1 VGLLIW
7 IGLFVVLTALAGW
20 IVFADGAETTGGL
33 VGVALLGSDV
43 GERTETGIRIFVGAT
58 WVFAAIWFVAGL
70 ISPGARLGL

>member
-1 VGLLIW
+1 VGLFIW
-7 IGLFVVLTALAGW
+7 IGLFAVLTALAGW

-33 VGVALLGSDV
+33 LGAALMGADIS
-43 GERTETGIRIFVGAT
+43 EWSETGIRIFVGAA